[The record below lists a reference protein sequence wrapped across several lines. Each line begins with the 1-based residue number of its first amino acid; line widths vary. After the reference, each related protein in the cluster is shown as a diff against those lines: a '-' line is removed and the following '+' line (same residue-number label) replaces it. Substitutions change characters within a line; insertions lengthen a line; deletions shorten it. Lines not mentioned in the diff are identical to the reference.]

1 MQYQQ
6 FEYFITLAN
15 TISKLPEDGAK
26 ALKHVGA
33 FVI

>member
-1 MQYQQ
+1 MAIFLFLFLCTYC
-6 FEYFITLAN
+6 A
-15 TISKLPEDGAK
+15 ISKLPEDGAK